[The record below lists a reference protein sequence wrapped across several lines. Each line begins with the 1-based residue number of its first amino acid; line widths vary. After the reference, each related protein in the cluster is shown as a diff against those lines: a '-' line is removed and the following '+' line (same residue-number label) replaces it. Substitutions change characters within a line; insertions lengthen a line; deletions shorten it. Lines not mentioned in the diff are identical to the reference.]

1 MQAAIVQGELRD
13 CVIRKFDATQSASA
27 ASEQS
32 WAWFMILIMGAAGR
46 PKPTGGIRTMASG
59 RGVLWGVCALVAA
72 GAIMGTNLV
81 GFADTAPPLNAKAK
95 RGSAVFQQNCVSC
108 HNKQPGDSTPF
119 GPPNLHGIF
128 SSKPLVT
135 PPITP
140 AQATDVIKK
149 GKAPMPAF
157 SGILTDAQISDLI
170 AYLKAQ

>member
-1 MQAAIVQGELRD
+1 
-13 CVIRKFDATQSASA
+13 
-27 ASEQS
+27 
-32 WAWFMILIMGAAGR
+32 
-46 PKPTGGIRTMASG
+46 MAND
-59 RGVLWGVCALVAA
+59 RGVLWGLCTLVAA
-72 GAIMGTNLV
+72 GAIMATHLIGL
-81 GFADTAPPLNAKAK
+81 ADTAAAPAMNAKAK
-95 RGSAVFQQNCVSC
+95 RGAAIFQQNCVSC
-108 HNKQPGDSTPF
+108 HNKQAGDSTPF

-157 SGILTDAQISDLI
+157 SGVLTDAQISDLI

>member
-1 MQAAIVQGELRD
+1 
-13 CVIRKFDATQSASA
+13 
-27 ASEQS
+27 
-32 WAWFMILIMGAAGR
+32 
-46 PKPTGGIRTMASG
+46 MASG
-59 RGVLWGVCALVAA
+59 RGVMWSVSTLVAA
-72 GAIMGTNLV
+72 GAIMATNLI

-157 SGILTDAQISDLI
+157 GGILTDAQISDLI

>member
-1 MQAAIVQGELRD
+1 MVMG
-13 CVIRKFDATQSASA
+13 RKLLVVCILASA
-27 ASEQS
+27 
-32 WAWFMILIMGAAGR
+32 GAL
-46 PKPTGGIRTMASG
+46 GISS
-59 RGVLWGVCALVAA
+59 V
-72 GAIMGTNLV
+72 I
-81 GFADTAPPLNAKAK
+81 GFADTAKPVMNAKAK
-95 RGSAVFQQNCVSC
+95 RGAAIFQQNCVSC
-108 HNKQPGDSTPF
+108 HNKQPDDSTPF

-157 SGILTDAQISDLI
+157 GSILTDAQISDLI

>member
-1 MQAAIVQGELRD
+1 
-13 CVIRKFDATQSASA
+13 
-27 ASEQS
+27 
-32 WAWFMILIMGAAGR
+32 
-46 PKPTGGIRTMASG
+46 MASG
-59 RGVLWGVCALVAA
+59 RGILWGVCTIVAA
-72 GAIMGTNLV
+72 GAIMATNLT
-81 GFADTAPPLNAKAK
+81 GFADTAVPAMNAKAK
-95 RGSAVFQQNCVSC
+95 RGAAVFQQNCVSC
-108 HNKQPGDSTPF
+108 HNKQPGDSAPF

-157 SGILTDAQISDLI
+157 NGILTDAQISDLI

>member
-1 MQAAIVQGELRD
+1 
-13 CVIRKFDATQSASA
+13 
-27 ASEQS
+27 
-32 WAWFMILIMGAAGR
+32 
-46 PKPTGGIRTMASG
+46 MASG
-59 RGVLWGVCALVAA
+59 RAVLWGVCTLAVA
-72 GAIMGTNLV
+72 GSIMATNLI
-81 GFADTAPPLNAKAK
+81 GFADTATPGAMNAKAK
-95 RGSAVFQQNCVSC
+95 RGAAVFQQNCVSC

-157 SGILTDAQISDLI
+157 GSLLTDAQIGDVI